1 MKPTQKIKTMKK
13 FRSSCPISR
22 SLDLFGDKWTLL
34 VLRDIVTY
42 GKSTYKDLVAMP
54 EKIATNTLAERLDK
68 LVKEGLLTKER
79 SEKNKLVFNYE
90 ITEKGR
96 EIIPIIDAMTDW
108 SIQHQFTK
116 EELPQ
121 IAG

>member
-13 FRSSCPISR
+13 FRLSCPISR

>member
-1 MKPTQKIKTMKK
+1 MKK
-13 FRSSCPISR
+13 FRSSCPIAR

-34 VLRDIVTY
+34 VLRDIATY

-54 EKIATNTLAERLDK
+54 ERIATNTLAERLDK

-79 SEKNKLVFNYE
+79 SDKNKLVFNYE

-96 EIIPIIDAMTDW
+96 EIIPIIDAMADW

>member
-68 LVKEGLLTKER
+68 LVKEGPLTKER